1 MYSDFRT
8 KLMSLSD
15 DEYREFSMRG
25 IPCDRPFLG
34 VRIPEIRRLVAEI
47 PVERFDDFLGVAPVA
62 IEEVIVRGFLIA
74 RLPYNEMLKHF
85 DSQVSYLD
93 NWCTVDTFCAA
104 LRKVIRKHEDEFLED
119 KVETLLN
126 SKDEFATRA
135 GIVFLLDFYVKP
147 DYLHLIFDRI
157 ESLSEREEYY
167 VKMALAWLI
176 SECFIKFPDETYGYL
191 RQSSLDK
198 WIFNKAISKICD
210 SHRVDDDLK
219 NWVRKIRR

>member
-15 DEYREFSMRG
+15 DKYREFSMRG

-62 IEEVIVRGFLIA
+62 IEEVIARGFLIA
-74 RLPYNEMLKHF
+74 RSPYNEMLKYF

-126 SKDEFATRA
+126 SKDEFVTRA

-219 NWVRKIRR
+219 NWIRKIRR